1 MRAGTTALVF
11 IAGLL
16 LAAPVFAQGTGRSL
30 DIQPGARENGMGA
43 AGVALA
49 ESPSGMTWWNPAGL
63 GFARKFGADVT
74 GAQLVPGLATD
85 VYYMHVAAVTPIEG
99 LGSVGFSN
107 VFLSYGESEGVDIT
121 GQPTGRFTSYEVS
134 PALSYGVQLIPNV
147 AFGVTAKWIRIQL
160 APQSYQG
167 VGSTV
172 GFDLGGLWKIPIAFP
187 GMKVSGVNAGVVL
200 QNLGPSVTFINEDQA
215 SPLSRNLKAGFAAQG
230 DMGGMFH
237 LGLVADYNQ
246 SLVTS
251 SFRTYNGGVEL
262 GVKPSGEITA
272 TLRAGYYYDKLG
284 DIRNLTFG
292 LGGNIGPGLFDF
304 AAIPQ
309 ARDSGLDYVK
319 KFTLGLRV

>member
-1 MRAGTTALVF
+1 MRLNATALAL

-16 LAAPVFAQGTGRSL
+16 LAGPVFAQGTGRSL

-63 GFARKFGADVT
+63 GFLKKPAGDVT

-85 VYYMHVAAVTPIEG
+85 VYHMHLAGVFPIEG
-99 LGSVGFSN
+99 LGGVGISN
-107 VFLSYGESEGVDIT
+107 VYLSYGESEGVDVT
-121 GQPTGRFTSYEVS
+121 GHSTGMFTSYEVS
-134 PALSYGVQLIPNV
+134 PAVSFGVQVIPNV
-147 AFGVTAKWIRIQL
+147 AFGATAKWIRIQL
-160 APQSYQG
+160 APQSMQG

-172 GFDLGGLWKIPIAFP
+172 GFDLGGLAKIPIELAKGKF
-187 GMKVSGVNAGVVL
+187 SVNAGAML

-215 SPLSRNLKAGFAAQG
+215 SPLSRNLKLGIAAMG
-230 DMGGMFH
+230 EVGGMFH
-237 LGLVADYNQ
+237 TGLVADFNQ
-246 SLVTS
+246 SLVTN

-272 TLRAGYYYDKLG
+272 MLRLGYYYDKLG

-292 LGGNIGPGLFDF
+292 MGGNFGPGMFDF

-309 ARDSGLDYVK
+309 ARDSGLEYVK
-319 KFTLGLRV
+319 KFTLGFRF